1 MQQVVLFS
9 SVGRRAQLIECFRE
23 SLHDLGFS
31 GRILGMDCSKTA
43 PAAYLVDEF
52 FQVPRCTD
60 PEFVPR
66 VLDLCLQRRVRLVVP
81 TIDTE
86 LAVYAACREEFA
98 RAGITVLVSSPET
111 VDICADKIRTHRW
124 FVQNGLPTVRQAIPP
139 EVLQD
144 PGAWEFP
151 LIAKPRWGSASAG
164 VVQVH
169 SAEMLQ
175 AIWRECPDLIIQ
187 ELAIGQEHTVNLLV
201 DRSGQCVCAVP
212 HLRME
217 VRAGEVSKGTTVKH
231 AGLMDLARRV
241 VQHLPG
247 AYGPM
252 NIQAFVGP
260 DDRIMLIEIN
270 PRFGGGFP
278 LAFRA
283 GARFPR
289 WILEELLGIAPSS
302 SFTNWQEG
310 LAMFRY
316 DTAVFLPHEAWNGKL
331 A

>member
-1 MQQVVLFS
+1 
-9 SVGRRAQLIECFRE
+9 
-23 SLHDLGFS
+23 
-31 GRILGMDCSKTA
+31 
-43 PAAYLVDEF
+43 
-52 FQVPRCTD
+52 
-60 PEFVPR
+60 
-66 VLDLCLQRRVRLVVP
+66 
-81 TIDTE
+81 
-86 LAVYAACREEFA
+86 
-98 RAGITVLVSSPET
+98 
-111 VDICADKIRTHRW
+111 
-124 FVQNGLPTVRQAIPP
+124 
-139 EVLQD
+139 
-144 PGAWEFP
+144 
-151 LIAKPRWGSASAG
+151 
-164 VVQVH
+164 
-169 SAEMLQ
+169 
-175 AIWRECPDLIIQ
+175 
-187 ELAIGQEHTVNLLV
+187 
-201 DRSGQCVCAVP
+201 
-212 HLRME
+212 ME

-260 DDRIMLIEIN
+260 DDRMMLIEIN

>member
-169 SAEMLQ
+169 SAEMLR
-175 AIWRECPDLIIQ
+175 AILARASRPYHPGASDWTGTHREP
-187 ELAIGQEHTVNLLV
+187 ARGQE
-201 DRSGQCVCAVP
+201 RSMCLCCASSSN
-212 HLRME
+212 
-217 VRAGEVSKGTTVKH
+217 GG
-231 AGLMDLARRV
+231 ARR
-241 VQHLPG
+241 
-247 AYGPM
+247 
-252 NIQAFVGP
+252 
-260 DDRIMLIEIN
+260 
-270 PRFGGGFP
+270 
-278 LAFRA
+278 
-283 GARFPR
+283 
-289 WILEELLGIAPSS
+289 
-302 SFTNWQEG
+302 
-310 LAMFRY
+310 
-316 DTAVFLPHEAWNGKL
+316 
-331 A
+331 

>member
-1 MQQVVLFS
+1 MQPVVLFS

-23 SLHDLGFS
+23 SLRDLGFS
-31 GRILGMDCSKTA
+31 GGILGMDCSKIA

-52 FQVPRCTD
+52 FHVPCCTD

-66 VLDLCLQRRVRLVVP
+66 VLDICLKRRVNLVVP

-86 LAVYAACREEFA
+86 LAVYAACSEKFA
-98 RAGITVLVSSPET
+98 RAGIAVLVSSPET
-111 VDICADKIRTHRW
+111 VEICSDKIRTHDW
-124 FVQNGLPTVRQAIPP
+124 FVQNGLPTVRQATPQ
-139 EVLQD
+139 EVLRD
-144 PGAWEFP
+144 LGTWRFP

-164 VVQVH
+164 VVRVY
-169 SAEMLQ
+169 SAEMLL
-175 AIWRECPDLIIQ
+175 AISHERHDLIIQ

-217 VRAGEVSKGTTVKH
+217 VRAGEVSKATTVKH
-231 AGLMDLARRV
+231 AGLMDLTRRV
-241 VQHLPG
+241 VQHLPD
-247 AYGPM
+247 AYGPL
-252 NIQAFVGP
+252 NIQAFIGP
-260 DDRIMLIEIN
+260 ENRIMLIEIN

-283 GARFPR
+283 GAHFPR
-289 WILEELLGIAPSS
+289 WILEELLGIAPPS

-316 DTAVFLPHEAWNGKL
+316 DTAVFLPYEVWNGKL

>member
-1 MQQVVLFS
+1 MQPIVLFS

-23 SLHDLGFS
+23 SLRDLSFS
-31 GRILGMDCSKTA
+31 GGILGMDCSKIA

-52 FQVPRCTD
+52 IPVPRCTD

-66 VLDLCLQRRVRLVVP
+66 VLEICLQHRVSLVVP

-86 LAVYAACREEFA
+86 LAVYAACREKFA

-111 VDICADKIRTHRW
+111 VDICADKIRTHHW

-144 PGAWEFP
+144 PGAWQFP
-151 LIAKPRWGSASAG
+151 LIAKPRWGSASEG
-164 VVQVH
+164 VVRVH
-169 SAEMLQ
+169 SAEMLL
-175 AIWRECPDLIIQ
+175 AISRERPDLIIQ
-187 ELAIGQEHTVNLLV
+187 EPAIGQEHTVNLLV

-217 VRAGEVSKGTTVKH
+217 VRGGEASKGTTVKH
-231 AGLMDLARRV
+231 VALMDLARRV

-247 AYGPM
+247 AYGPL

-260 DDRIMLIEIN
+260 EGRTMLIEMN

-283 GARFPR
+283 GAHFPR
-289 WILEELLGIAPSS
+289 WILEELLEIASSS

-310 LAMFRY
+310 LAMLRY
-316 DTAVFLPHEAWNGKL
+316 DTAVFLPHEAWKGKL